1 MPHSKFYF
9 LIIRTIRTFA
19 YLLICTFIFSCAQI
33 VAPGGGAKDIL
44 PPRVLKYSPDSA
56 QLNFVAK
63 TVEINF
69 NEFIQ
74 LKDLNNQLIISPPM
88 EKAPNITIKNK
99 TLDIELDNNEK
110 LKPSTTYCISFGNAL
125 QDLNEGNTL
134 ENFKYIFSTGSF
146 IDSMKLTGK
155 VQNGFNLATEKGVL
169 VMLYSDMSDS
179 VVYKSRPDYFAK
191 TEKDG
196 TFQINNIKAGKYKL
210 AAVKDANSNYKYDG
224 ETESIGFANAPIDI
238 SEKQNIVIAL
248 FQEPEKKV
256 YLKKYVYNSYGKVTL
271 LFNQNSNTVKINNL
285 TKNVDVTE
293 YFEDSKN
300 KDSLTY
306 WFNNFEKDSLKLQ
319 IIIDDKITD
328 TLEFKTIKKQ
338 DALRS
343 KRNPLKLSLLLSPGG
358 NQSFDLTGNL
368 SLLFNN
374 AIKNYSSD
382 SISFKEDTIDI
393 SKNLGFALFEENYCR
408 IKLETRSLENSNT
421 GGVILTRS
429 PLKFKENTNYHLLI
443 PPGTFTD
450 VFGLTNDSIKVDFK
464 TREEKYYGSVKLNLT
479 IPETK
484 GNYIVQLLDEQDRVV
499 REDNIQKSTILSY
512 AYLYPRKYKLKIIY
526 DDNSNHKWDTGNYLK
541 QLQPEKVIYNSE
553 LINIR
558 SNWDADLV
566 WKIE

>member
-9 LIIRTIRTFA
+9 FIIKTIRTTA
-19 YLLICTFIFSCAQI
+19 YLLICSLVVSCAQI

-56 QLNFVAK
+56 QLNFEAK
-63 TVEINF
+63 TVEIDF
-69 NEFIQ
+69 DEFIQ
-74 LKDLNNQLIISPPM
+74 LKNLNNQLIISPPM

-99 TLDIELDNNEK
+99 TLDIELDKNEK
-110 LKPSTTYCISFGNAL
+110 LKPSTTYCINFGNAL
-125 QDLNEGNTL
+125 QDLNEGNAL

-146 IDSMKLTGK
+146 IDSLKLTGK
-155 VQNGFNLATEKGVL
+155 VESGFNLATEKGVL

-224 ETESIGFANAPIDI
+224 EAESIGFANAPIDI
-238 SEKQNIVIAL
+238 SEKQKIIIDL

-285 TKNVDVTE
+285 TKNGDVTE

-328 TLEFKTIKKQ
+328 TLEFKTIQKQ

-343 KRNPLKLSLLLSPGG
+343 KRNPLKLSLLGSPGG
-358 NQSFDLTGNL
+358 NQSFDLTGNV

-374 AIKNYSSD
+374 AIKNYNSD
-382 SISFKEDTIDI
+382 SIYFKEDSTDI
-393 SKNLGFALFEENYCR
+393 SKNICFELFGENYCR
-408 IKLETRSLENSNT
+408 IKLETRTLET
-421 GGVILTRS
+421 PKEGGVILNRS

-479 IPETK
+479 ISETK
-484 GNYIVQLLDEQDRVV
+484 GNYIVQLLDEQDHIV
-499 REDNIQKSTILSY
+499 REDNIQKSEILSY
-512 AYLYPRKYKLKIIY
+512 EYLYPRKYKLKIIY

-541 QLQPEKVIYNSE
+541 LLQPEKVIYNSE

-566 WKIE
+566 WKVE